1 MKSVAA
7 IASVLLIA
15 TSQVAVADVAAGK
28 AAYASKGCIGCHGAN
43 GVSTVAANPSLAG
56 KDAAFVQK
64 NLTEFRAGTR
74 QSPVMNAMASALTD
88 DDINNLAEYIATL
101 K

>member
-7 IASVLLIA
+7 VASVLLVA
-15 TSQVAVADVAAGK
+15 TSQIAAADVAAGK

-43 GVSTVAANPSLAG
+43 GISTVAANPSLVG
-56 KDAAFVQK
+56 KDAAFVRQ
-64 NLTEFRAGTR
+64 NLTDFRAGAR
-74 QSPVMNAMASALTD
+74 QSPVMNAMASGLTD

>member
-7 IASVLLIA
+7 IASLLLIA
-15 TSQVAVADVAAGK
+15 ASNTALADAAAGQ

-56 KDAAFVQK
+56 KDAAFIKQ
-64 NLTEFRAGTR
+64 NLTDFRAGAR
-74 QSPVMNAMASALTD
+74 QSPVMNAMAAALSD
-88 DDINNLAEYIATL
+88 DDINNLADYIASL